1 MDKDTILRQAAKAA
15 EQVNGSGPQQSP
27 VQPQPG
33 PVAFQIAQGQMPD
46 GSIAVVL
53 VANTITGQT
62 VLFIDPATA
71 RSLAGGL
78 EKAASAA
85 ASGLVLPS

>member
-15 EQVNGSGPQQSP
+15 EQMNGQPPPSP
-27 VQPQPG
+27 VQPQPS

-46 GSIAVVL
+46 GSLAVIF
-53 VANTITGQT
+53 VANTVTGQT

-71 RSLAGGL
+71 RSIAAGL
-78 EKAASAA
+78 EKAAAAA
-85 ASGLVLPS
+85 ASGLVLPG

>member
-1 MDKDTILRQAAKAA
+1 MDKDTILKQAAKAA
-15 EQVNGSGPQQSP
+15 EQANGQPQQSP
-27 VQPQPG
+27 VQPQPA

-46 GSIAVVL
+46 GSLAVIF
-53 VANTITGQT
+53 VANTVTGQT

-71 RSLAGGL
+71 RSLASGL
-78 EKAASAA
+78 DKAAAAA